1 MSGHVM
7 NFKDKDGDKD
17 KSKNNK
23 LSKNREKYQTILSK
37 TEDLQN
43 IEVKVLP
50 VYYDRY
56 IKTKIKT

>member
-7 NFKDKDGDKD
+7 SFKDKDGDKD

-37 TEDLQN
+37 TEDLEN

>member
-1 MSGHVM
+1 MSEHVM
-7 NFKDKDGDKD
+7 NFKDKDRDKD